1 MSGTTP
7 AAALAAAKP
16 RPVTPLPASGKI
28 IKDFTLAAVEGDAAA
43 PRSKIEVLDFFW
55 APLNFYVSVTVPNEL
70 HSKPDYVS
78 VQVCPMRD
86 QAMFFFW
93 NIPGPKADRA
103 AAGGMRRVF
112 GLISCQYN
120 SFEAFEARLVVGGK
134 MVSIAKFERRFGS
147 DRLIGSVTL
156 EHKVERAV
164 PLLIT
169 GTQKSGTTWLETIVD
184 TRPDVLVLHEGNT
197 LNTVDHRAARASFE
211 ERMGEFQRRAFIR
224 WRPAYPNA
232 EEMAMFTQIS
242 VARNLFD
249 LLGSTFGFRTIVDRT
264 PSTSEAYH
272 FLVKFWR
279 ECRYVHIIR
288 HPLDVFISRLFHE
301 AALGRGKTP
310 DASRLDQA
318 TLTWL
323 VDRIE
328 KLGSG
333 DAQPGDLLDDEI
345 LQSGTFDVLFMQWLV
360 DQKKLLEVLP
370 FARDRFLVVRYED
383 LFSDFEAQVKRV
395 FEFIGMHDIS
405 AEELDYVHR
414 ATSFDAMSGGRK
426 SGEED
431 RKSFFR
437 SGQVGDYKLYLS
449 ETQSTWLWGRV
460 ATVAREF
467 GYDMP

>member
-1 MSGTTP
+1 MSATAP
-7 AAALAAAKP
+7 VKP

-28 IKDFTLAAVEGDAAA
+28 IKDFTIAVPDGA
-43 PRSKIEVLDFFW
+43 PRRPKIEVLDFFW
-55 APLNFYVSVTVPNEL
+55 APLNFYVAITLPNEL
-70 HSKPDYVS
+70 HDRPDYVS
-78 VQVCPMRD
+78 VQTCPMRD

-93 NIPGPKADRA
+93 NIPGPKQDRVDE
-103 AAGGMRRVF
+103 GGMRRVF
-112 GLISCQYN
+112 GLISCQSN
-120 SFEAFEARLVVGGK
+120 SFETFEARLVVGGK

-147 DRLIGSVTL
+147 DRLIGSVML
-156 EHKVERAV
+156 ERRTERAV

-184 TRPDVLVLHEGNT
+184 TRADVLVLHEGNT

-211 ERMGEFQRRAFIR
+211 ERMSEFQRRAFIR
-224 WRPAYPNA
+224 WRPSYPNA

-301 AALGRGKTP
+301 AALGRSKTP

-328 KLGSG
+328 TLGSA
-333 DAQPGDLLDDEI
+333 DVQPGDLLDDEI
-345 LQSGTFDVLFMQWLV
+345 LQSGTFDVLFMQWLI
-360 DQKKLLEVLP
+360 DQRKLLEVLP
-370 FARDRFLVVRYED
+370 FAADRFLQVRYED
-383 LFSDFEAQVKRV
+383 LFSDFEAQVRRV
-395 FEFIGMHDIS
+395 FEFIGVHDVTDD
-405 AEELDYVHR
+405 ELEHVR
-414 ATSFDAMSGGRK
+414 RTTSFDAMSGGRR
-426 SGEED
+426 SGQED

-449 ETQSTWLWGRV
+449 ETQATWLWGRV
-460 ATVAREF
+460 AATAREF
-467 GYDMP
+467 GYDAI

>member
-1 MSGTTP
+1 MSATAT
-7 AAALAAAKP
+7 AKP
-16 RPVTPLPASGKI
+16 RPITPLPANGKI
-28 IKDFTLAAVEGDAAA
+28 IKDFTIVVPEGGAA
-43 PRSKIEVLDFFW
+43 PPPQIEVLDFFW
-55 APLNFYVSVTVPNEL
+55 APLNFYVAITVPNEL
-70 HSKPDYVS
+70 HEKSDHVS

-93 NIPGPKADRA
+93 NIPGPRPDRA
-103 AAGGMRRVF
+103 SASGMRRVF
-112 GLISCQYN
+112 GLISCHYN
-120 SFEAFEARLVVGGK
+120 SFEAFEARLVVGGR

-147 DRLIGSVTL
+147 DRLIGSISL
-156 EHKVERAV
+156 QHQVERAV

-197 LNTVDHRAARASFE
+197 LNTVDHRSCRAHFE
-211 ERMGEFQRRAFIR
+211 ERATEFQRRGFIR
-224 WRPAYPNA
+224 WRPAFPSA

-249 LLGSTFGFRTIVDRT
+249 LLSSTFGFRIIVDRT

-279 ECRYVHIIR
+279 ECRYVHILR

-318 TLTWL
+318 TLSWL
-323 VDRIE
+323 VERIE
-328 KLGSG
+328 KLGTSEV
-333 DAQPGDLLDDEI
+333 QPGDLLDDEI
-345 LQSGTFDVLFMQWLV
+345 LQSGACDVLFMQWLL

-383 LFSDFEAQVKRV
+383 FFVDLEAQVRRV
-395 FEFIGMHDIS
+395 FEFIGVHDVS
-405 AEELDYVHR
+405 AEELEHVRRH
-414 ATSFDAMSGGRK
+414 TSFDAMSGGRK

-431 RKSFFR
+431 RQSFFR
-437 SGQVGDYKLYLS
+437 SGQVGDYKQYLS
-449 ETQSTWLWGRV
+449 EAQATWLWSRV
-460 ATVAREF
+460 ATVARQF
-467 GYDMP
+467 GYEVP